1 MSVNYIYLNMC
12 NRMNLLGNRHFVKLT
27 EQYFKQGTCTY
38 YTLSSQEHN
47 LYRLNY
53 ISLEEVNVCLFKNNF
68 KVRLQ
73 KVINLVF
80 V

>member
-1 MSVNYIYLNMC
+1 MSVNYIYLKMC
-12 NRMNLLGNRHFVKLT
+12 NCMNLLGNRHFVKLT

-38 YTLSSQEHN
+38 TLNSQEHN
-47 LYRLNY
+47 LYRLKY
-53 ISLEEVNVCLFKNNF
+53 ISLEEVNIFLFNNNF

-73 KVINLVF
+73 KVVNLVY